1 MRLRPHLAVDSI
13 FAPFSAAVDS
23 SVGMSL
29 WVSASGVSG
38 RRMKIKSYCRSS
50 MCPSIPLLRSLPKL
64 FRIFFGRFDAL
75 VKPRHGLANPLGQNH
90 LTRVSRFHRHLGGA
104 FAFGLAHH
112 AKNMVGLVTQRM
124 LRPHSQPDAD
134 EFVGSQSTDDRIQT
148 VVPSS
153 AAAF

>member
-23 SVGMSL
+23 SVAMTLSI
-29 WVSASGVSG
+29 SASGVSG
-38 RRMKIKSYCRSS
+38 RQMKIKSYCRSS

-75 VKPRHGLANPLGQNH
+75 VKPRHGLANTLGQNH
-90 LTRVSRFHRHLGGA
+90 RNRFNRFHRHLGGD

-112 AKNMVGLVTQRM
+112 AKNVVGPVTQRM

-134 EFVGSQSTDDRIQT
+134 EFRSEEHT
-148 VVPSS
+148 PEL
-153 AAAF
+153 